1 MTTYEQDPDVVR
13 WGLQLFDSDPY
24 SSCGYYGTIMQPD
37 VDYYHGQYFKEDNY
51 DTECGNLEND
61 ELIAQALEEQLS
73 QLTIVESPGYPD
85 EELELLQVSSFSQD
99 WVEQSM
105 GNCSSGIS
113 MFQELKKKK
122 KLIYIIS
129 LVGFVP
135 CCLVGFILFI
145 NL

>member
-61 ELIAQALEEQLS
+61 ELIAQALS

-85 EELELLQVSSFSQD
+85 EELEHLQVSAFSQD
-99 WVEQSM
+99 WAEQSM

-113 MFQELKKKK
+113 MFQEFKKK